1 MKNVQVSGTEGYAE
15 AAEFLIPQWKEIS
28 FSRQHQI
35 VMHLLPTAP
44 ARILDLGAGIGRDAA
59 AFATMGHQVVAVEP
73 TRELRQA
80 GMTLHASTSIDWLD
94 DSLPD
99 LTLLRSRK
107 EQFDLIMLTAV
118 WMHLDSQE
126 REQAMHVLTELL
138 ADTGLLIMSL
148 RHGAIPAGRRMFDVS
163 ADETINLAH
172 KHGLN
177 LELNKH
183 TASLQKTNQQNG
195 VTWTRLAFR
204 RKPS

>member
-1 MKNVQVSGTEGYAE
+1 MKNVQVRGTKGYAE

-28 FSRQHQI
+28 FPRRHQI

-44 ARILDLGAGIGRDAA
+44 VRILDLGAGIGRDAA

-107 EQFDLIMLTAV
+107 DQAGFPEKSILIA
-118 WMHLDSQE
+118 
-126 REQAMHVLTELL
+126 
-138 ADTGLLIMSL
+138 
-148 RHGAIPAGRRMFDVS
+148 
-163 ADETINLAH
+163 
-172 KHGLN
+172 
-177 LELNKH
+177 
-183 TASLQKTNQQNG
+183 KT
-195 VTWTRLAFR
+195 
-204 RKPS
+204 SC